1 MEYNCTC
8 EAGYRGE
15 VYHCPL
21 HAAAQDMYE
30 ALLTALGVMATLDNS
45 KGWVQ
50 EITGVISKALSL
62 AEGKG

>member
-21 HAAAQDMYE
+21 HAAAQDMYDALKLYQAHQEGTSGHYCWKCAE
-30 ALLTALGVMATLDNS
+30 AID
-45 KGWVQ
+45 
-50 EITGVISKALSL
+50 KAVSL